1 MDLEGEEGL
10 PMHDVYRKK
19 SVTVTILNK
28 QTEKKKISSTLRN
41 INNAKG
47 NSQTRNLENF
57 S

>member
-1 MDLEGEEGL
+1 MDLEGEERL

-28 QTEKKKISSTLRN
+28 QTEKEKQNSTLRN
-41 INNAKG
+41 INNTKG
-47 NSQTRNLENF
+47 NSQTRHLEIF